1 MLISR
6 KRRYFVCLSILPQQ
20 VNKWQVGNKHT
31 DKVNPFK
38 HRQSGFY
45 TKCPTA
51 RENVKMTQGI
61 LSHLNRS
68 DSCLIMAR
76 IWQLHRSPQEIKRGT
91 RTIWFSLSLWHPISL
106 SHRDRNP
113 PSCSVLL
120 SLTHSVGIY
129 CDFRAK
135 EHFWR
140 AASTEGALPLKS
152 HLLRASERLSNLVL
166 TLHQTKTIFSRHCA

>member
-1 MLISR
+1 MLIFR
-6 KRRYFVCLSILPQQ
+6 KRRYFVCLSILPRQ
-20 VNKWQVGNKHT
+20 VNKWQGGNKHT
-31 DKVNPFK
+31 DKVNLFK
-38 HRQSGFY
+38 QAIWIL
-45 TKCPTA
+45 C
-51 RENVKMTQGI
+51 KMSNSKEKRKNDTWGI

-106 SHRDRNP
+106 SHCDRNP
-113 PSCSVLL
+113 PSRSVLL

-166 TLHQTKTIFSRHCA
+166 TLHQTKTIFRRHCA